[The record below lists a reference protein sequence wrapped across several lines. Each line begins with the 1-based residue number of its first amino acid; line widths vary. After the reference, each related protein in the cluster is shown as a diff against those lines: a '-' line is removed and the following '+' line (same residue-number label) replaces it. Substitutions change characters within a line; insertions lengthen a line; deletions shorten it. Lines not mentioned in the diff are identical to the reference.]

1 MSNARKAFD
10 AGDYRWVA
18 QVMRHAVFS
27 EPSNTAARELQASAF
42 EQLAYQAESGPWRD
56 IYLTG
61 AKELREGTPPL
72 DYPVRPSA
80 ASIGGMT
87 PIQVFDYLAVRLDGS
102 TAINFGHHQLAWHLT
117 DTGEVIELEISNG
130 TLHSRIPSVRRTGG
144 LSATVHCSR
153 SDLNR
158 LVVADVSFADSVEN
172 GSVRIDGSTELVMS
186 LWNAFTTFKMF
197 FPIIEP

>member
-1 MSNARKAFD
+1 
-10 AGDYRWVA
+10 
-18 QVMRHAVFS
+18 VMRHAVFA
-27 EPSNTAARELQASAF
+27 EPNNTAARELQASAF

-61 AKELREGTPPL
+61 AKELREGTPSM

-87 PIQVFDYLAVRLDGS
+87 PLQVFDYLAVRLDGS
-102 TAINFGHHQLAWHLT
+102 TAINFGHHHLAWHLT
-117 DTGEVIELEISNG
+117 DTGDVIDLEISNG
-130 TLHSRIPSVRRTGG
+130 TLHSRIPSSRRTGG
-144 LSATVHCSR
+144 LSATIHCSR

-158 LVVADVSFADSVEN
+158 LVVAEVSFAGSVEN